1 MEVILY
7 DSLAITSEPG
17 ILHVCGGDPNSVS
30 LNSKWHMVFSTYVE
44 VILTLP
50 SLLKLAR
57 CILHVCGGDPQRQ
70 PFQRLN
76 QIVFST
82 YVEVILDMAKQLCL
96 MSRILHVCGGDP

>member
-1 MEVILY
+1 
-7 DSLAITSEPG
+7 
-17 ILHVCGGDPNSVS
+17 
-30 LNSKWHMVFSTYVE
+30 MVFSTYVE

>member
-1 MEVILY
+1 
-7 DSLAITSEPG
+7 
-17 ILHVCGGDPNSVS
+17 
-30 LNSKWHMVFSTYVE
+30 MVFSTYVE

-82 YVEVILDMAKQLCL
+82 YVEVILKSLSSITNQVC
-96 MSRILHVCGGDP
+96 ILHVCGGDPSNEYKMEF